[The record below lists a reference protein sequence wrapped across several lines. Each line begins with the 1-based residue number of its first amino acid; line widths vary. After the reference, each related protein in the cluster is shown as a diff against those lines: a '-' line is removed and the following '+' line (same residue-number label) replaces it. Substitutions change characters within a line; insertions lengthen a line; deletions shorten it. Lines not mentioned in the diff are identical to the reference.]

1 MECIPISSDAV
12 TIIRLRSLHIKI
24 HIAFPSKITVFSH
37 HIQRRG
43 NTQQNHIYIYFF
55 HSFSFMY
62 DIDSAMLI
70 EATLSLGKLLT
81 LAETDDKVLNSARP
95 QLDQVAIT

>member
-1 MECIPISSDAV
+1 MYCIV
-12 TIIRLRSLHIKI
+12 
-24 HIAFPSKITVFSH
+24 
-37 HIQRRG
+37 
-43 NTQQNHIYIYFF
+43 
-55 HSFSFMY
+55 
-62 DIDSAMLI
+62 SAMLV